1 MIRCKPLLGTYVEI
15 AIDSHDADGQYV
27 IDQAFAAIQ
36 VVQDLMSFHN
46 PNSELSR
53 INARAHI
60 ETIEVHDWTFE
71 VLSISKELYEYT
83 DGVFDCGVGKKL
95 VESSVLPRQ
104 PYRLAEAKSS
114 INDLVLCKPNY
125 VFSNA
130 PLTLDLG
137 GIAKGFAVDKA
148 VETLQQYGI
157 QSGCVNAG
165 GDLRVF
171 GSHTQDI
178 HIRNPANPIEL
189 IALGSL
195 EDGAIASSGLY
206 YCDRSKPDNGHIV
219 DPKTGEQIQFTQ
231 SYSVVAPECV
241 YADALTKLIA
251 ITQNPQHSCFSQY
264 SAKAVSA
271 IS

>member
-15 AIDSHDADGQYV
+15 AICSNDAEGQYA

-36 VVQDLMSFHN
+36 LVQDLMGFHN

-53 INARAHI
+53 INNRAYI
-60 ETIEVHDWTFE
+60 EPIEVHEWTFQ
-71 VLSISKELYEYT
+71 VLSISKELYEST
-83 DGVFDCGVGKKL
+83 DGVFDCGVGNKL
-95 VESSVLPRQ
+95 VESGALPLH
-104 PYRLAEAKSS
+104 PHHFATPKSS
-114 INDLVLCKPNY
+114 INDLILMKPNY
-125 VFSNA
+125 VLSNA

-171 GSHTQDI
+171 GSHSQDI

-195 EDGAIASSGLY
+195 ENGAIASSGLY
-206 YCDRSKPDNGHIV
+206 YCDHSKLDAGHIV
-219 DPKTGEQIQFTQ
+219 DPRTGEHIQFTQ
-231 SYSVVAPECV
+231 SYSVLAPECV

-251 ITQNPQHSCFSQY
+251 ITQNPQHSCFDKY
-264 SAKAVSA
+264 SAKAVGT